1 MTQLRTRKPG
11 AKTLDYVSDD
21 NPLQVSVRDV
31 QEFSTNDLL
40 LEVILQLQIQNA
52 HLALI
57 TGDEINVEDIE
68 DAGN

>member
-31 QEFSTNDLL
+31 QELSTNDLL
-40 LEVILQLQIQNA
+40 VEVITQLQINNA
-52 HLALI
+52 YLALV
-57 TGDEINVEDIE
+57 TGDEINEEDLE
-68 DAGN
+68 NASD

>member
-40 LEVILQLQIQNA
+40 MEILTQLQIQNA
-52 HLALI
+52 HLAI
-57 TGDEINVEDIE
+57 VTGDEINEEDL
-68 DAGN
+68 DASD

>member
-40 LEVILQLQIQNA
+40 VDILTQLQINNA
-52 HLALI
+52 YLAII
-57 TGDEINVEDIE
+57 TGDEINEEDI
-68 DAGN
+68 DASD